1 MILRLYNCEFAQ
13 IDLSQYAANLEI
25 EPKKIFR
32 NMLEDLAYSPEVPAE
47 LSVYDGEKRVKQS
60 DICIVS
66 DIWNFDISSRTLLAK
81 LYKHLESAVYSDIDE
96 RMKLNNLIE
105 KVRQSVLQSVSSI
118 NVDFDVCEEADVKDV
133 FSMLKLQPV
142 FADGTIA
149 EKLENFM
156 DICREVKLYKLV
168 VLVQPRAFLSGEER
182 ERICRRALANNIAL
196 ITLENSPSSGV
207 SPYEKRVYVDKDYC
221 DMLK

>member
-1 MILRLYNCEFAQ
+1 M
-13 IDLSQYAANLEI
+13 D
-25 EPKKIFR
+25 
-32 NMLEDLAYSPEVPAE
+32 
-47 LSVYDGEKRVKQS
+47 KRVKRS

-66 DIWNFDISSRTLLAK
+66 DIWNIDISARTLLTK

-105 KVRQSVLQSVSSI
+105 KVRQCILQSVSSI

-168 VLVQPRAFLSGEER
+168 VLVTPRAFLSGE
-182 ERICRRALANNIAL
+182 
-196 ITLENSPSSGV
+196 
-207 SPYEKRVYVDKDYC
+207 
-221 DMLK
+221 